1 MSMFLTGKELTEFI
15 GYQRPKKQ
23 VEWLV
28 SRGYKFEVNGAG
40 QPKVLRE
47 HINEMLGGKKEKKRS
62 TPNIDAL
69 NNLQSN

>member
-47 HINEMLGGKKEKKRS
+47 HINEILRGH
-62 TPNIDAL
+62 A
-69 NNLQSN
+69 